1 MKGPAIEALEK
12 FIKIRSKELSPSPWK
27 ELEKEAFLLM
37 MVCNQHE
44 TYSESTLAWY
54 WACNSLV
61 TVYNN

>member
-44 TYSESTLAWY
+44 TYSEFTLAWY
-54 WACNSLV
+54 WGV
-61 TVYNN
+61 